1 MVLRLLADLIGLL
14 ALTVRPRRSIEA
26 ENLVLRRQLAL
37 FKERGVKPRRIDA
50 ATRLSLAWL
59 SRLCDWRSC
68 VIVVRPETIVRW
80 HRAGWRLFWRYKSRP
95 GRPPIPLELR
105 QLIRRMAS
113 ENPLW
118 GEERIANELLV
129 KLGIRV
135 SPRTV
140 RKYMPE
146 RPPGHPRG
154 DQRWST
160 FLKNH
165 AKAILACDFFVAVTA
180 TFRML
185 YVFVVIEHSTRRLAH
200 VNVTTNPSADWT
212 LQQLRE
218 VVGNGGGHRYLIH
231 DRDRIFAKHL
241 DDSIRALG
249 VEVLRSPVASPK
261 ANSLCERVIGTARR
275 ECLDWLIPMSEA
287 HLRAILKCWV
297 THYNG
302 GRPHSALGPG
312 VPDPPREA
320 GSHPEA
326 RNPPSLGGGCAR
338 PREIGPRWLASRVF
352 LAFAERE
359 RVTVVI
365 REGRKQRRRDYL
377 RSTTTTVPTEEPVAA
392 KLLRLD

>member
-1 MVLRLLADLIGLL
+1 MGLRLVADLIGLL
-14 ALTVRPRRSIEA
+14 VLAVRPRRSIEA

-37 FKERGVKPRRIDA
+37 LKERGAKPRRIDA

-68 VIVVRPETIVRW
+68 VLVVRPETVVRW

-95 GRPPIPLELR
+95 GRPSIPVELR
-105 QLIRRMAS
+105 QLIRRMAN

-129 KLGIRV
+129 KLGILV

-140 RKYMPE
+140 GKYMPK
-146 RPPGHPRG
+146 RPPGRPRG

-165 AKAILACDFFVAVTA
+165 AKAIVACDFFVTVTV

-200 VNVTTNPSADWT
+200 INVTTNPNSDWT

-218 VVGNGGGHRYLIH
+218 VVGTGGGHRYLIH

-241 DDSIRALG
+241 DESIRALG

-261 ANSLCERVIGTARR
+261 ANAICERVIGTARR
-275 ECLDWLIPMSEA
+275 ECLDWLIPVSEA

-297 THYNG
+297 RHYNG

-312 VPDPPREA
+312 VPDPLR
-320 GSHPEA
+320 SRLA
-326 RNPPSLGGGCAR
+326 RSQR
-338 PREIGPRWLASRVF
+338 PAIAWRRIHSSSQNRSSVACITNIRLRRHRPDRVF
-352 LAFAERE
+352 AHHRSLVAC
-359 RVTVVI
+359 I
-365 REGRKQRRRDYL
+365 MSIPLRR
-377 RSTTTTVPTEEPVAA
+377 
-392 KLLRLD
+392 